1 MALARRLGLTLRDSR
16 ARAARRSQ
24 RTALAVERLDARI
37 ALAVD
42 QFWVAAVPPPPHSA
56 PLGSITNPFISLE
69 QARDAIRSRLA
80 AGPQRRDIVVNVRG
94 GTYDFSEALSFNAAD
109 SGKNGRAITWRAAPG
124 ETPVFS
130 GSRQVTGWTP
140 VANPGLA
147 GLGTNVVWKADV
159 GSLSNAGRTD
169 ILGLPEFRA
178 RQLYI
183 DGVRGTIAETM
194 PSAMPEDTN
203 PTYPYGFRPFIGQ
216 YSFLGTTTPVNGIAY
231 SNPADVFNTNAADW
245 RDPATWDDVEVGG
258 LPDLFGLRQ
267 REIEAVGRMQWREFR
282 MPVQSIGD
290 FNPLQVVDFPGDL
303 ADVSVGLITMQA
315 EPWRAASLG
324 VAPATVTPGQ
334 PAPPGAPPLEPL
346 EPAIW
351 NPWRITQFV
360 NSYRFLDQANEW
372 YYDRVG
378 KSLYVVCAQFVDPNL
393 KRIEIPVAESLLEV
407 RGTAATP
414 VRNLAFQGI
423 TFSGATWLD
432 PSYGAGYV
440 PDQAGVIVDAGKNPV
455 TGDFLNKPT
464 TVGHSQFTKATP
476 GNVAVSFARNIEFHD
491 NAFRNLG
498 GVGLQLGTGVQSA
511 RVVGNTFSGISSSAV
526 TVGGASWCRVDPAI
540 NPLTTQSK
548 WVIDADRRITVL
560 GTDAFPDDPR
570 AEVRDVAIL
579 QNTITGTGEDYVD
592 AAGIFVGFARNT
604 RIENNLISDTS
615 WSGIQIGWGWG
626 MIDNPRFPGLPN
638 STTGGWLPTALGVPT
653 ALRGTRVIGNVITNF
668 LTQVYDGGAI
678 YTSGAQGRGWADAT
692 LIQGN
697 QMYAKRP
704 LGGSNIIYTD
714 GGTRWVIAKDNLQY
728 DNLQGVFWMG
738 AAFSLFDD
746 LNVNLSSGPYT
757 FFPLQN
763 GQPYGSEIGGCITA
777 GNIRYRNNIW
787 ENRWAGSSFPFP
799 IVGTGTYP
807 NLSNWPNNPL
817 FYDPSLQPYYGLTT
831 GLSFKGNSFLV
842 YNPVGPNPVISAWLA
857 GRGYGTRWKPGAP

>member
-1 MALARRLGLTLRDSR
+1 MTLAQRFGRGLRGRR
-16 ARAARRSQ
+16 RAARRS
-24 RTALAVERLDARI
+24 RTTRLAVERLDSRI

-42 QFWVAAVPPPPHSA
+42 QFWVVATPPPPSSA
-56 PLGSITNPFISLE
+56 PLGSLTNPFISLE

-80 AGPQRRDIVVNVRG
+80 AGPQRRNIVVNVRG
-94 GTYDFSEALSFNAAD
+94 GTYDFSTALTFTAAD
-109 SGKNGRAITWRAAPG
+109 SGKNGRTVTWRAAAG

-140 VANPGLA
+140 VVNPGLS
-147 GLGTNVVWKADV
+147 GLGTNVIWKADV
-159 GSLSNAGRTD
+159 SSLSNAGRTNV
-169 ILGLPEFRA
+169 LGFPEFRA
-178 RQLYI
+178 RQLFI

-194 PSAMPEDTN
+194 PSAMPEDTK

-216 YSFLGTTTPVNGIAY
+216 YSFLGTTTPVNGIAF
-231 SNPADVFNTNAADW
+231 SNPADANNTNASDW
-245 RDPATWDDVEVGG
+245 RDPTTWDDVEPAG
-258 LPDLFGLRQ
+258 LPDLLGLRQ
-267 REIEAVGRMQWREFR
+267 QDIEAVSRMQWREFR
-282 MPVQSIGD
+282 MPVQSIGGYD
-290 FNPLQVVDFPGDL
+290 PLQIVNFPGDL
-303 ADVSVGLITMQA
+303 LDISVGMITMQA

-334 PAPPGAPPLEPL
+334 PAPPGGPPLEPL

-351 NPWRITQFV
+351 NPWRITQFA
-360 NSYRFLDQANEW
+360 NSYRFLDQPNEW

-378 KSLYVVCAQFVDPNL
+378 KSLYIVCAQSVNPNQ
-393 KRIEIPVAESLLEV
+393 KRIEIPVAESLLQV
-407 RGTAATP
+407 RGTAANP

-440 PDQAGVIVDAGKNPV
+440 PDQAGVLVDAGRNQV

-476 GNVAVSFARNIEFHD
+476 GNVTVAFANNVEFRA
-491 NAFRNLG
+491 NVFRNLG
-498 GVGLQLGTGVQSA
+498 GVGLQLGKGVQST
-511 RVVGNTFSGISSSAV
+511 RVIGNRFAAISSSAI
-526 TVGGASWCRVDPAI
+526 TVGGASWCRVDPSI

-548 WVIDADRRITVL
+548 WVIDADRRITVR

-570 AEVRDVAIL
+570 AEVCDVVIL
-579 QNTITGTGEDYVD
+579 QNTIQGTGVDYVD

-604 RIENNLISDTS
+604 RIENNRISDTS
-615 WSGIQIGWGWG
+615 WSGMQIGWGWG

-638 STTGGWLPTALGVPT
+638 STTGGWLPAALGVPT
-653 ALRGTRVIGNVITNF
+653 ALGGTRVVGNVITNF
-668 LTQVYDGGAI
+668 VTQVYDGGAI
-678 YTSGAQGRGWADAT
+678 YTTGAQGRSWADAT

-697 QMYAKRP
+697 QMFAKRP

-714 GGTRWVIAKDNLQY
+714 GGTRWVIVRDNLQY
-728 DNLQGVFWMG
+728 DNRQGVFWMG
-738 AAFSLFDD
+738 ADFSLFDG
-746 LNVNLSSGPYT
+746 LNVNLSSGPYA

-787 ENRWAGSSFPFP
+787 ENRWAGSRFPFP
-799 IVGTGTYP
+799 IIGTGSYP

-817 FYDPSLQPYYGLTT
+817 FYDPSPQPYYGLTT
-831 GLSFKGNSFLV
+831 GLSFAGNSFLV
-842 YNPVGPNPVISAWLA
+842 YNPAGANPAISAWLA
-857 GRGYGTRWKPGAP
+857 RRGYGTRWKPGAP

>member
-1 MALARRLGLTLRDSR
+1 MAIAQHFGIGPRRL
-16 ARAARRSQ
+16 AARRS
-24 RTALAVERLDARI
+24 RPTRLAVERLDPRI

-42 QFWVAAVPPPPHSA
+42 HFWVAATPPPPNSA
-56 PLGSITNPFISLE
+56 PLGSITNPFTSLE

-94 GTYDFSEALSFNAAD
+94 GTYDRSEALTFNGAD
-109 SGKNGRAITWRAAPG
+109 SGKNGRTVTWRAAPG
-124 ETPVFS
+124 ETPVIS
-130 GSRQVTGWTP
+130 GSRQVTGWAA
-140 VANPGLA
+140 VADPGLA

-159 GSLSNAGRTD
+159 SALSNAGRD
-169 ILGLPEFRA
+169 VLGLPQFRA

-231 SNPADVFNTNAADW
+231 SNPATGTNAVDW
-245 RDPATWDDVEVGG
+245 QDPTTWDDVEPAG

-282 MPVQSIGD
+282 MPVQSIGGYD
-290 FNPLQVVDFPGDL
+290 PLQIVNFPGDL
-303 ADVSVGLITMQA
+303 LDVSVGMITMQP

-324 VAPATVTPGQ
+324 VAPAAVTPGQ
-334 PAPPGAPPLEPL
+334 LPPPGAPPLEPL

-351 NPWRITQFV
+351 NPWRITQFA
-360 NSYRFLDQANEW
+360 NSYRFLDQPNEW

-378 KSLYVVCAQFVDPNL
+378 ENVYVVCAQGVNPNA
-393 KRIEIPVAESLLEV
+393 KRIEIPVAESLLQV
-407 RGTAATP
+407 RGTAANP
-414 VRNLAFQGI
+414 VRNLAFQGL

-440 PDQAGVIVDAGKNPV
+440 PDQAGVLVDAGKNPV
-455 TGDFLNKPT
+455 TGDSLNKPT

-476 GNVAVSFARNIEFHD
+476 GNVAVSFARNVEFRG
-491 NAFRNLG
+491 NVFRNLG

-511 RVVGNTFSGISSSAV
+511 RVVGNRFSAISSAAV
-526 TVGGASWCRVDPAI
+526 TVGGASWCRVDPSI

-548 WVIDADRRITVL
+548 WVIDSDRRITVR

-579 QNTITGTGEDYVD
+579 QNTIQGTGEDYVD
-592 AAGIFVGFARNT
+592 ASGIFVGFARNT
-604 RIENNLISDTS
+604 RIENNIISDTS
-615 WSGIQIGWGWG
+615 WSGMQIGWGWG

-638 STTGGWLPTALGVPT
+638 STTGGWLPAALGVPT
-653 ALRGTRVIGNVITNF
+653 ALGGTRVVGNVITNF
-668 LTQVYDGGAI
+668 VTQVYDGGAI
-678 YTSGAQGRGWADAT
+678 YTTGAQGRGWADAT
-692 LIQGN
+692 LIRGN

-714 GGTRWVIAKDNLQY
+714 GGTRFVIAEDNLQY
-728 DNLQGVFWMG
+728 DNQQGEFWMG
-738 AAFSLFDD
+738 ALFSLSDL
-746 LNVNLSSGPYT
+746 LNVNLSSGPYS
-757 FFPLQN
+757 FFPALQN
-763 GQPYGSEIGGCITA
+763 GKPYGSEIGGCITA
-777 GNIRYRNNIW
+777 GDIRYRNNIW
-787 ENRWAGSSFPFP
+787 ENRWAGKPFPFP
-799 IVGTGTYP
+799 IVPTGGTYA

-817 FYDPSLQPYYGLTT
+817 FYDPSPQPYYGLTT
-831 GLSFKGNSFLV
+831 GLSFAGNSFLV
-842 YNPVGPNPVISAWLA
+842 YNPAGPNPAISSWLA
-857 GRGYGTRWKPGAP
+857 RRGFGTRWKPGAP